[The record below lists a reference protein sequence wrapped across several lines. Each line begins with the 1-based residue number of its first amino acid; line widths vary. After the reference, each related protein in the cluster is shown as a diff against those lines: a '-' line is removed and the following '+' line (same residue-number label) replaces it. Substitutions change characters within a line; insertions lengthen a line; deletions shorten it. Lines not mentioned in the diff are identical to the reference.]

1 MLGLMGAME
10 DEVRLIRADLDDV
23 EELDGPCE
31 LLRGRLD
38 DTPVVLAQCGIGK
51 VNAALAA
58 SAMVQ
63 AGATRIVFTGV
74 AGAVAP
80 GLGIG
85 DVVVGNRFQQHDA
98 DDTAFGNPIGTVP
111 GEPPYWEPDPDLF
124 ALVLDVLR
132 ALEEP
137 RGHQVVAGPIVSGDQ
152 FIAQAE
158 KVAWLRA
165 TFGASAVEMEGAALA
180 QAANRLGVPFAV
192 VRILS
197 DSADGDAVADFPA
210 FLNNAAHRGRDLAHA
225 LARQHRLTA

>member
-1 MLGLMGAME
+1 MMLT
-10 DEVRLIRADLDDV
+10 
-23 EELDGPCE
+23 
-31 LLRGRLD
+31 
-38 DTPVVLAQCGIGK
+38 TPHLVTRSVL
-51 VNAALAA
+51 
-58 SAMVQ
+58 
-63 AGATRIVFTGV
+63 F
-74 AGAVAP
+74 
-80 GLGIG
+80 LGNHRT
-85 DVVVGNRFQQHDA
+85 GNRIPSFS
-98 DDTAFGNPIGTVP
+98 P
-111 GEPPYWEPDPDLF
+111 
-124 ALVLDVLR
+124 LVLDVLR

-225 LARQHRLTA
+225 LARQHRPHGLTRLSGSYEQGPWGYTGPHCRHCADGVSINFRQDRAGTRHDEGLFATSRGARGDGRADVG

>member
-1 MLGLMGAME
+1 ME

-38 DTPVVLAQCGIGK
+38 GTPVVLAKCGIGK

-85 DVVVGNRFQQHDA
+85 DVVVGNRFQQH
-98 DDTAFGNPIGTVP
+98 
-111 GEPPYWEPDPDLF
+111 
-124 ALVLDVLR
+124 
-132 ALEEP
+132 
-137 RGHQVVAGPIVSGDQ
+137 
-152 FIAQAE
+152 
-158 KVAWLRA
+158 
-165 TFGASAVEMEGAALA
+165 
-180 QAANRLGVPFAV
+180 
-192 VRILS
+192 
-197 DSADGDAVADFPA
+197 
-210 FLNNAAHRGRDLAHA
+210 
-225 LARQHRLTA
+225 